1 MRVHFSLPHSAHTF
15 FAFPPSSSQVDEL
28 EAVEEM
34 ERELL
39 GGAPAH
45 VYVHHF
51 GAYGG
56 NYAGS
61 PDGVKQGAAPGLVSG
76 NLLRAADV
84 AGEMVVAGRGGRAGQ
99 GVCEHA
105 RGAEPAAA
113 QQQTGA
119 PHAENPMKFR
129 HNARNARAGGRP
141 GSVRINQPR

>member
-1 MRVHFSLPHSAHTF
+1 MHVSNSSHASRVFPRSLSR
-15 FAFPPSSSQVDEL
+15 QVDEL

-61 PDGVKQGAAPGLVSG
+61 PDGNKQGAAPGLVAG

-84 AGEMVVAGRGGRAGQ
+84 SGEIVVARRGGRGRAGH
-99 GVCEHA
+99 GVFEHP
-105 RGAEPAAA
+105 RGSEPAAA
-113 QQQTGA
+113 QQQPGA

-129 HNARNARAGGRP
+129 HNARNARSGGRP